1 MSGDGLGPL
10 EAGDGTVRT
19 EGGPAGRL
27 ARVQRELGS
36 RRRYALLA
44 LAVAAGVLLLF
55 RALERDPPARAA
67 PPPVPY
73 PAQVARLTVPA
84 EGRAEGRHLSVAA
97 ELRVEGAAPVD
108 LLAVG
113 QPYPGISL
121 SVRGGLPLTAAAGR
135 PLLLRLEYDL
145 TDCSTVPVGV
155 ELPYVDVTLRNT
167 RAIQTVSQIP
177 GALYAETL
185 AHWLDSAC
193 RSSDIRTAPA
203 ETVSPDRGV
212 R

>member
-19 EGGPAGRL
+19 EGGPTGRL
-27 ARVQRELGS
+27 ARAQRELGL

-44 LAVAAGVLLLF
+44 LAVAVVALLVF

-73 PAQVARLTVPA
+73 PAQVTRLTVTA
-84 EGRAEGRHLSVAA
+84 EGRAEGRHLLVSA
-97 ELRVEGAAPVD
+97 ELRVEGDAPVD

-121 SVRGGLPLTAAAGR
+121 AVRGGLPLTAAAGR

-145 TDCSTVPVGV
+145 TDCSTVPIGVG
-155 ELPYVDVTLRNT
+155 LPYIDVTLRNT

-177 GALYAETL
+177 GAVYSESL
-185 AHWLDSAC
+185 AHWLGSAC

-203 ETVSPDRGV
+203 ETVSPDGGV